1 MYLTDRSA
9 PSGADTEQGRRRGP
23 GPKVAPVVLVLGTV
37 SLITDISSEMVTAV
51 LPLYLVST
59 LGFTPLLF
67 GTLDGVYNGAGALV
81 QLTGGHLADRVRN
94 HKLMAGLGYGLSA
107 LCKPLLLI
115 ASSLGALGTVL
126 ALDRTGKG
134 LRTAPRDAM
143 ISLSTP
149 PENQGRAF
157 GVHRAMDTTGAM
169 LGPLAAFL
177 ILSVATDGYDAVFG
191 VSACVA
197 ALGVIVLVL
206 FVPGREERARAGGEG
221 ARTGGGGVRAG
232 GAGVRAGGVGAASE
246 GGGAAAGGAS
256 VWTDGGGARADGA
269 GGARADGAGG
279 ARADGASVP
288 TEGAGARAGGVGVPA
303 GGAGA
308 ATDRA
313 GARAGGAGAALDGG
327 GVPAGGAGAATD
339 RAGVRAGGG
348 GVPAGGAGAA
358 TDRAGARADRAGA
371 ALDGVGVP
379 AGGAGAAPGAA
390 SVADGK
396 RPVRVREA
404 LALLRLP
411 RLRALAGCAALLGLT
426 TVSDAFV
433 YLLLQRRAGIGEQW
447 FTLLPLGT
455 AVVFLLLAVPV
466 GALADRIGR
475 RTVFLTGHMGLLTA
489 YALLLWAP
497 ATPALPFLVLALHGT
512 FYAATDGVLPA
523 TLADIV
529 PEQLRASGLAI
540 VGTCQALAR
549 FCCSLAFGAA
559 WTVWGDG
566 PALAG
571 AAIGL
576 LCCAA
581 VAGKLLRPAARTR

>member
-9 PSGADTEQGRRRGP
+9 PTGADTAQRRRRGP
-23 GPKVAPVVLVLGTV
+23 ASRAAPVVFVLGTV

-51 LPLYLVST
+51 LPLYLVTT
-59 LGFTPLLF
+59 LGFSPLGF
-67 GTLDGVYNGAGALV
+67 GALDGVYNGVSALV
-81 QLTGGHLADRVRN
+81 QLVGGHLSDRVRN
-94 HKLMAGLGYGLSA
+94 HKLIAGLGYGLSA
-107 LCKPLLLI
+107 LCKPLLLLAGSI
-115 ASSLGALGTVL
+115 GTLGTVL
-126 ALDRTGKG
+126 ALERTGKG

-143 ISLSTP
+143 ISLSTA

-169 LGPLAAFL
+169 LGPLAAFF
-177 ILSVATDGYDAVFG
+177 ILRAATDGYDAVFG

-197 ALGVIVLVL
+197 ALGVLVLVL
-206 FVPGREERARAGGEG
+206 FVPGRQQ
-221 ARTGGGGVRAG
+221 
-232 GAGVRAGGVGAASE
+232 
-246 GGGAAAGGAS
+246 
-256 VWTDGGGARADGA
+256 DARADGHDA
-269 GGARADGAGG
+269 GAGRKTRQDEPGDGAVPPVAATDGG
-279 ARADGASVP
+279 RPGGTPEALAPRDGQ
-288 TEGAGARAGGVGVPA
+288 R

-308 ATDRA
+308 ADDRRPVD
-313 GARAGGAGAALDGG
+313 ARI
-327 GVPAGGAGAATD
+327 VPTPHGEQ
-339 RAGVRAGGG
+339 RN
-348 GVPAGGAGAA
+348 
-358 TDRAGARADRAGA
+358 
-371 ALDGVGVP
+371 
-379 AGGAGAAPGAA
+379 APSGE
-390 SVADGK
+390 SSPEPGK
-396 RPVRVREA
+396 RPVDLREA

-455 AVVFLLLAVPV
+455 AVVFLLLAMPV

-475 RTVFLTGHMGLLTA
+475 RTVFLAGHAILLTA

-497 ATPALPFLVLALHGT
+497 ATPALPPLVLALHGM

-523 TLADIV
+523 ALADIV
-529 PEQLRASGLAI
+529 PEQLRASGLAL
-540 VGTCQALAR
+540 VGTSQALAR

-571 AAIGL
+571 AAVGL
-576 LCCAA
+576 LCCAS
-581 VAGKLLRPAARTR
+581 VAGMVLRPTAGTRS